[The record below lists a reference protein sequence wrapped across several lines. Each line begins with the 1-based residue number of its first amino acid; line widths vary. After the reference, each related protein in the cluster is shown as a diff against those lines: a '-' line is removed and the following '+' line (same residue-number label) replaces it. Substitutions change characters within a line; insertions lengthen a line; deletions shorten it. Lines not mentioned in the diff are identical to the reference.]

1 LVWEQIPGKD
11 QEFPQYFY
19 IKFGERPVKITDLPK
34 EKFWTTELNEAKDVQ
49 AGFDRSKPVR
59 FYDTTLRD
67 GEQSVGVC
75 FSADDKFQIACKLA
89 ELGVG
94 RIESG
99 FPRVSDEDTRA
110 VKRILEA
117 GLLSEIWGFS
127 RAVQADIDAHIEL
140 GTEFLL
146 IEITTSDR
154 KMKAFGFTRE
164 KVMQKVTESVK
175 YARDAGIKKVNFFAV
190 DSTRSDLG
198 YLKDVYAAAIEN
210 GANEVSVV
218 DTIGVCAPETT
229 ERLVREVKSWVGPG
243 IPVHWHG
250 HNDFGMATAAA
261 IAAVRGGADWIQGT
275 INGMGERAGNADIC
289 EVALA
294 LQGLYHVPVELD
306 LSKARGVS
314 KLVQKAGKY
323 TVDGWKP
330 VVGEFLYTRESGGVV
345 SQFHIPESIEPYP
358 ADIVGADRKIVLG
371 KKSGLVSIEMKG
383 KELGLN
389 IPDDKRGVVLAEV
402 KDVGTRYGRLV
413 SDDEFKGIVQRL
425 C

>member
-1 LVWEQIPGKD
+1 VI
-11 QEFPQYFY
+11 
-19 IKFGERPVKITDLPK
+19 ITDIPR
-34 EKFWTTELNEAKDVQ
+34 EKFWTTELNDTDEVQ
-49 AGFDRSKPVR
+49 AGFIRSRPVR

-117 GLLSEIWGFS
+117 GLSSEIWGFS
-127 RAVQADIDAHIEL
+127 RAVQADIDAHLEL

-164 KVMQKVTESVK
+164 KVMQKVTDAVK
-175 YARDAGIKKVNFFAV
+175 YARDAGIKKINFFAV

-198 YLKDVYAAAIEN
+198 YLEDVYAAAIEE
-210 GANEVSVV
+210 GADEISVV
-218 DTIGVCAPETT
+218 DTIGVCAPETV
-229 ERLVREVKSWVGPG
+229 EGLIREVKSWVGPEV
-243 IPVHWHG
+243 PVHWHG
-250 HNDFGMATAAA
+250 HNDFGLATASA
-261 IAAVRGGADWIQGT
+261 IAAVRGGASWIQGT

-306 LSKARGVS
+306 LTKAREVS

-323 TVDGWKP
+323 TVEGWKP

-345 SQFHIPESIEPYP
+345 SQFHIPESIEPYS
-358 ADIVGADRKIVLG
+358 ADVVAAERKIVLG
-371 KKSGLVSIEMKG
+371 KKSGLVSIDLKG

-389 IPDDKRGVVLAEV
+389 IPEDKRGAVLAEV
-402 KDVGTRYGRLV
+402 KDIGTRNGRLV
-413 SDDEFKGIVQRL
+413 TDDEFRGVVERI

>member
-1 LVWEQIPGKD
+1 MNT
-11 QEFPQYFY
+11 
-19 IKFGERPVKITDLPK
+19 KFTK
-34 EKFWTTELNEAKDVQ
+34 ENLWATELNETEAVRG
-49 AGFDRSKPVR
+49 GFDRTKPVR

-67 GEQSVGVC
+67 GEQSVGIC
-75 FSADDKFQIACKLA
+75 FSAEDKFQIACKLA

-99 FPRVSDEDTRA
+99 FPRVSEEDTIA

-117 GLLSEIWGFS
+117 KLPSEIWGFA
-127 RAVQADIDAHIEL
+127 RAMIADVDAHIEL
-140 GTEFLL
+140 GTEYLL

-164 KVMQKVTESVK
+164 KVAQRMVDAIKHAK
-175 YARDAGIKKVNFFAV
+175 DAGIKKVNFFAV

-198 YLKDVYAAAIEN
+198 YLKDIYATAIEH
-210 GANEVSVV
+210 GAEEISVV
-218 DTIGVCAPETT
+218 DTIGVCAPEAV
-229 ERLVREVKSWVGPG
+229 EKLIREVRSWVGPE

-250 HNDFGMATAAA
+250 HNDFGLATASA
-261 IAAVRGGADWIQGT
+261 IAAVRGGASWVQGT

-294 LQGLYHVPVELD
+294 LQALYDVPVELD
-306 LSKARGVS
+306 LKKARDIS

-345 SQFHIPESIEPYP
+345 SQFHIPEAIEPYS
-358 ADIVGADRKIVLG
+358 ADIVGAERKIVLG
-371 KKSGLVSIEMKG
+371 KKSGLVSIEMKSQ
-383 KELGLN
+383 ELGLS
-389 IPDDKRGVVLAEV
+389 IPEDKRGAVLQEV
-402 KDVGTRYGRLV
+402 KDVGTSNGRLV
-413 SDDEFKGIVQRL
+413 TDDEFRQIVQRL

>member
-1 LVWEQIPGKD
+1 MNIPKD
-11 QEFPQYFY
+11 
-19 IKFGERPVKITDLPK
+19 
-34 EKFWTTELNEAKDVQ
+34 KFWTTELNDAEEVQ
-49 AGFDRSKPVR
+49 AGFDRSNSVR

-75 FSADDKFQIACKLA
+75 FSADDKFQIACKLS
-89 ELGVG
+89 ELGIG

-99 FPRVSDEDTRA
+99 FPRVSEEDTRA

-117 GLLSEIWGFS
+117 GLSSEIWGFS

-164 KVMQKVTESVK
+164 KVMQKVTDAVK
-175 YARDAGIKKVNFFAV
+175 YAKDADIKRVNFFAV

-198 YLKDVYAAAIEN
+198 YLKDVYAAAIEH
-210 GANEVSVV
+210 GAEEVSVV
-218 DTIGVCAPETT
+218 DTIGVCAPETV
-229 ERLVREVKSWVGPG
+229 ERLIKEVKSWVGAD

-250 HNDFGMATAAA
+250 HNDFGMATASA
-261 IAAVRGGADWIQGT
+261 IAAVRGGASWIQGT

-294 LQGLYHVPVELD
+294 LQGLYNVPVELD
-306 LSKARGVS
+306 LTKAREIS

-345 SQFHIPESIEPYP
+345 SQFHVPDSIEPYS
-358 ADIVGADRKIVLG
+358 AEIVAAERKIVLG
-371 KKSGLVSIEMKG
+371 KKSGLVSIDMKG
-383 KELGLN
+383 KELGLD
-389 IPDDKRGVVLAEV
+389 IPEDKRGEVLAEV
-402 KDVGTRYGRLV
+402 KDIGTRNGRLV
-413 SDDEFKGIVQRL
+413 TDDEFKGVVERV

>member
-1 LVWEQIPGKD
+1 M
-11 QEFPQYFY
+11 
-19 IKFGERPVKITDLPK
+19 ITDLPR
-34 EKFWTTELNEAKDVQ
+34 EKFWTTELNETDDVQ
-49 AGFDRSKPVR
+49 KGFDRTKPVR

-75 FSADDKFQIACKLA
+75 FSAEDKFQIACKLS

-117 GLLSEIWGFS
+117 GLASEIWGFS
-127 RAVQADIDAHIEL
+127 RAVQADIDAHLEL
-140 GTEFLL
+140 GTEYLL

-164 KVMQKVTESVK
+164 KVMQKVTDAVK
-175 YARDAGIKKVNFFAV
+175 YAKDAGIKKINFFAV

-198 YLKDVYAAAIEN
+198 YLKDVYAAAIEH
-210 GANEVSVV
+210 GAEEVSMV
-218 DTIGVCAPETT
+218 DTIGVCAPETV
-229 ERLVREVKSWVGPG
+229 EGLIREVKSWVGPD

-250 HNDFGMATAAA
+250 HNDFGLATASA
-261 IAAVRGGADWIQGT
+261 IAAVRGGASWIQGT
-275 INGMGERAGNADIC
+275 VNGMGERAGNADIS

-306 LSKARGVS
+306 LTKSREVS

-345 SQFHIPESIEPYP
+345 SQFHVPESIEPYSCDVV
-358 ADIVGADRKIVLG
+358 AAERKIVLG
-371 KKSGLVSIEMKG
+371 KKSGLVSIDMKG
-383 KELGLN
+383 KELGLD
-389 IPDDKRGVVLAEV
+389 IPEDKRGAVLAEV
-402 KDVGTRYGRLV
+402 KDIGTSNGRLV
-413 SDDEFKGIVQRL
+413 TDEEFKGVVARI

>member
-1 LVWEQIPGKD
+1 MNT
-11 QEFPQYFY
+11 
-19 IKFGERPVKITDLPK
+19 KFTKENLWATD
-34 EKFWTTELNEAKDVQ
+34 LNEAEAVRG
-49 AGFDRSKPVR
+49 GFDRTKPVR

-67 GEQSVGVC
+67 GEQSVGIC
-75 FSADDKFQIACKLA
+75 FSAEDKFQIACKLA

-99 FPRVSDEDTRA
+99 FPRVSEEDTIA

-117 GLLSEIWGFS
+117 KLPSEIWGFA
-127 RAVQADIDAHIEL
+127 RAMIADVDAHIEL
-140 GTEFLL
+140 GTEYLL

-164 KVMQKVTESVK
+164 KVTQRMVDAVK
-175 YARDAGIKKVNFFAV
+175 HAKDAGIKKVNFFAV

-198 YLKDVYAAAIEN
+198 YLKDVYATAIEH
-210 GANEVSVV
+210 GAEEISVV
-218 DTIGVCAPETT
+218 DTIGVCAPEAV
-229 ERLVREVKSWVGPG
+229 ENLIREVISWVGPG

-250 HNDFGMATAAA
+250 HNDFGLATASA
-261 IAAVRGGADWIQGT
+261 IAAVRGGASWVQGT

-294 LQGLYHVPVELD
+294 LQALYDVPVELD
-306 LSKARGVS
+306 LKKAREIS

-345 SQFHIPESIEPYP
+345 SQFHIPEAIEPYS
-358 ADIVGADRKIVLG
+358 ADIVGAERKIVLG
-371 KKSGLVSIEMKG
+371 KKSGLVSIEMKS
-383 KELGLN
+383 KELGLS
-389 IPDDKRGVVLAEV
+389 IPEDKRGAVLQEV
-402 KDVGTRYGRLV
+402 KDVGTSNGRLV
-413 SDDEFKGIVQRL
+413 TDDEFRQIVQRL